1 MLSLSAT
8 TIKSWQR
15 RVQSWINI
23 VSETVVFVQKQIRFP
38 ALNDGF
44 LYDTMAATAEDAT
57 NTKCHLGDIC
67 QQNLA
72 SAVIS
77 ICNRCLSLSSEST
90 AKWSCIHSSKQAAK
104 WNKWRKREEMEDNR
118 EQRWS
123 RHCGCVDSK
132 MGCDNCVKWAEKRI
146 LMKESPGFTP
156 VQHI

>member
-1 MLSLSAT
+1 MFCAVSVCNNNKIMT
-8 TIKSWQR
+8 TSCSKLNQYC
-15 RVQSWINI
+15 VQNSG
-23 VSETVVFVQKQIRFP
+23 FCAKQIHFP

-104 WNKWRKREEMEDNR
+104 WNKWRKRKRWKITESRGEADTVGVWTGRWDVITVWN
-118 EQRWS
+118 EQR
-123 RHCGCVDSK
+123 
-132 MGCDNCVKWAEKRI
+132 
-146 LMKESPGFTP
+146 KEY
-156 VQHI
+156 